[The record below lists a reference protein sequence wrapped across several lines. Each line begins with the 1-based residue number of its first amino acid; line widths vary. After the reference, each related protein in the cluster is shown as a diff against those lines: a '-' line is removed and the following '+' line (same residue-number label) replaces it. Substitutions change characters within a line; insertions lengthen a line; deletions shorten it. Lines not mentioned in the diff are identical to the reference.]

1 VEYLIRAL
9 DAVQHKLS
17 ENSRDEANV
26 WIDSLQHYRLARGG
40 SVEVSASPYPIVTVN
55 RADEDT
61 RDWLKALKGT
71 CLSLHAPHAP
81 HASSTAH
88 LMALMCAGMN
98 RFVEREY
105 AGPDDQQ

>member
-1 VEYLIRAL
+1 VSG
-9 DAVQHKLS
+9 VSNQSTTSCNQLS

-71 CLSLHAPHAP
+71 CLSLHAPPCPSRLTSLTHP
-81 HASSTAH
+81 PRLT
-88 LMALMCAGMN
+88 
-98 RFVEREY
+98 
-105 AGPDDQQ
+105 